1 MTVAE
6 VLKKEHIALGLSA
19 ASKEEVLEKLIDLLY
34 ENGALSD
41 KKAFTEDVME
51 RERVSS
57 TGIGNSIA
65 IPHGKSANVIETT
78 AAIARLEK
86 PITWSSA
93 DGEPVSFVVL
103 LAVNENDKG
112 VTHVKLLSQMARKL
126 ASEETCKRLMD
137 AADADEVIGIFSE

>member
-1 MTVAE
+1 MNVAE

-19 ASKEEVLEKLIDLLY
+19 ASKEEVLKKLIDLLY

>member
-1 MTVAE
+1 MNVAE

-65 IPHGKSANVIETT
+65 IPHGKSANVIKTT

>member
-1 MTVAE
+1 MNVAE

-19 ASKEEVLEKLIDLLY
+19 ASKEEVLEKLIDLLC

>member
-1 MTVAE
+1 MNVAE
-6 VLKKEHIALGLSA
+6 VLKKEHIVLGLSA
-19 ASKEEVLEKLIDLLY
+19 VSKEEVLEKLIDLLY

-65 IPHGKSANVIETT
+65 IPHGKSVNVIETT

>member
-1 MTVAE
+1 MNVAE

-126 ASEETCKRLMD
+126 ASEETCKRLMN

>member
-1 MTVAE
+1 MNVAE

>member
-1 MTVAE
+1 MNVAE

-137 AADADEVIGIFSE
+137 AADADEVIDIFSE

>member
-1 MTVAE
+1 MNVAE
-6 VLKKEHIALGLSA
+6 ILKKEHIALGLSA
-19 ASKEEVLEKLIDLLY
+19 ASKEEVLEKLIDLLC

>member
-1 MTVAE
+1 MNVAE

-126 ASEETCKRLMD
+126 ASEKTCKRLMD

>member
-1 MTVAE
+1 MLTN
-6 VLKKEHIALGLSA
+6 I
-19 ASKEEVLEKLIDLLY
+19 LET
-34 ENGALSD
+34 A
-41 KKAFTEDVME
+41 
-51 RERVSS
+51 RV
-57 TGIGNSIA
+57 IA

>member
-1 MTVAE
+1 MNVAE

-103 LAVNENDKG
+103 LAVNENDKS

>member
-1 MTVAE
+1 MNVAE

-93 DGEPVSFVVL
+93 DGEPVSLVVL

>member
-1 MTVAE
+1 MNVAE

-65 IPHGKSANVIETT
+65 IPHCKSENVIETT

>member
-1 MTVAE
+1 MNVAE

-137 AADADEVIGIFSE
+137 VADADEVIGIFSE

>member
-1 MTVAE
+1 MNVAE

-126 ASEETCKRLMD
+126 ASEETSGCR
-137 AADADEVIGIFSE
+137 

>member
-1 MTVAE
+1 MNVAE

-41 KKAFTEDVME
+41 KKAFAEDVME

>member
-1 MTVAE
+1 MNVAE

-93 DGEPVSFVVL
+93 DDEPVSFVVL

>member
-1 MTVAE
+1 MNVAE

-19 ASKEEVLEKLIDLLY
+19 ASKEEVLEKLIELLY

>member
-1 MTVAE
+1 MNVAE

-19 ASKEEVLEKLIDLLY
+19 ASTEEVLEKLIDLLY

>member
-1 MTVAE
+1 MNVAE

-41 KKAFTEDVME
+41 KMAFTEDVME

>member
-1 MTVAE
+1 MNVAE

-93 DGEPVSFVVL
+93 DGEPVRFVVL

-126 ASEETCKRLMD
+126 ASEEICKRLMN

>member
-1 MTVAE
+1 MNVAE

-19 ASKEEVLEKLIDLLY
+19 ASKEDVLEKLIDLLY

>member
-1 MTVAE
+1 MNVAE

-86 PITWSSA
+86 PITWSST

>member
-1 MTVAE
+1 MNVAE

-19 ASKEEVLEKLIDLLY
+19 TSKEEVLEKLIDLLY

>member
-1 MTVAE
+1 MNVAE

-34 ENGALSD
+34 KNGALSD

>member
-1 MTVAE
+1 MNVAE

-65 IPHGKSANVIETT
+65 IPHGKSASVIETT

>member
-1 MTVAE
+1 MNVAE

-19 ASKEEVLEKLIDLLY
+19 ASKEEVLEKLIDLLCK
-34 ENGALSD
+34 NGALSD

>member
-1 MTVAE
+1 MNVAE

-57 TGIGNSIA
+57 TGIGNSFA
-65 IPHGKSANVIETT
+65 IPHG
-78 AAIARLEK
+78 
-86 PITWSSA
+86 
-93 DGEPVSFVVL
+93 
-103 LAVNENDKG
+103 
-112 VTHVKLLSQMARKL
+112 
-126 ASEETCKRLMD
+126 
-137 AADADEVIGIFSE
+137 